1 MMNSRHIVVTT
12 VWRVCSRMA
21 KFPDGKQVVDP
32 VTTLLQDM
40 GAAPEIAS
48 EDEAQEDEDDVN
60 LQCPH

>member
-1 MMNSRHIVVTT
+1 
-12 VWRVCSRMA
+12 MA